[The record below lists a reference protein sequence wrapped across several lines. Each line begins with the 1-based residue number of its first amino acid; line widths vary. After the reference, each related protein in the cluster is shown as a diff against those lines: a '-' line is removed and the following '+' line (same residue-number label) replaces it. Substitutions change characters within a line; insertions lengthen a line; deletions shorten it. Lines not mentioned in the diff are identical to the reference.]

1 MGLFVFYTKG
11 MTMLVRAQRGSV
23 LIYILIAIALIGA
36 LTAVFMQPASQQN
49 RSQNSFRLAAELN
62 GQVNLIR
69 AAVQDC
75 LLQFPEG
82 DSSIAEVGYHTPYP
96 LNPNSMHLPDA
107 SPAIRAPNR
116 EVAYL
121 RCPGNNPGG
130 AARAEHREMFG
141 AASGRFMPQTP
152 ALMDAWTYY
161 NGTGATVEGATL
173 SGVYFETG
181 SMASDAYVGEA
192 MARVAEQY
200 GACEAQY
207 IVGNGSNSCAN
218 GRHCLRIWLKRVA
231 PAC

>member
-1 MGLFVFYTKG
+1 
-11 MTMLVRAQRGSV
+11 MLVRSQRGSV

-82 DSSIAEVGYHTPYP
+82 DSSIVEVGYHTPYP
-96 LNPNSMHLPDA
+96 MNPNSTHLPDA
-107 SPAIRAPNR
+107 SPVIRAANR
-116 EVAYL
+116 NAEFL

-130 AARAEHREMFG
+130 AARVQHREIFG
-141 AASGRFMPQTP
+141 AASGRFMPQPP
-152 ALMDAWTYY
+152 ALVDAWTYY
-161 NGTGATVEGATL
+161 NGTGNTVEGVTL

-181 SMASDAYVGEA
+181 SSASDAYVGEA
-192 MARVAEQY
+192 MQRVAEQY

-207 IVGNGSNSCAN
+207 IAGNGSNGCAS
-218 GRHCLRIWLKRVA
+218 GRQCLRVWMKRVA
-231 PAC
+231 PVC